1 MSEVPLEVLYNRF
14 QAIVENMS
22 HVIERTAYATFIK
35 ETADFSC
42 GVVATTGE
50 YVAYPWSLG
59 APGYLGTNMKAL
71 LDYFPDYEPG
81 DVIICNDPYLIGQPC
96 THLPDVHVIRPIFV
110 DGELLAWAYAF
121 IHVSDFGGTVPA
133 SVWPTAREIYQEG
146 VRLRPTK
153 LYRAGKLNT
162 DIFNLILDNTR
173 IPATNK
179 GDIEAMCA
187 GLEVCEQQVLEAAE
201 RYGKEAVA
209 SGIDRVLEYGE
220 ARARR
225 LFEEIPDGSYRFV
238 DYLEDDLYSDVPV
251 RIEVTMRVSGSDV
264 VIDFD
269 GTDPQVSS
277 ALNMAGVDGTNSL
290 LCLALVG
297 YLTSRDDDLPKCSS
311 ILRPVTLT
319 APEGTVVSAQHPA
332 AIGVRYATAIRVGD
346 AVYGALAQALPGRV
360 PACSSGSISP
370 VVAAVPRPETGERLV
385 EVVQPILG
393 GGGARPGADGLDAA
407 ESAYGGFMRNTPVE
421 SCEAALPIV
430 VRRYGLVP
438 DTGGAGRHRGGLAMR
453 LDFEAMHID
462 TEVTGRGLERFG
474 LAPWGVDGGQAGTT
488 GHCTVRRGDEVTD
501 IGKFDLLRM
510 EPGDVVSI
518 ISAAGAG
525 YGDPLDRPV
534 SEVLAD
540 VERGLLSEE
549 YVAEWYGVVIR
560 DGRIDETGTAT
571 LRGQRRRASTDIA
584 LGEGRA
590 ALEARWPDEVQAEV
604 RRMLLE
610 LPIGIRDWAK
620 HKVYRIYQERDAGTG
635 IQDICALVLGQ
646 LGGDVAGRVPA

>member
-1 MSEVPLEVLYNRF
+1 MSAEVPLEVLYNRF

-42 GVVATTGE
+42 GVVATSGE
-50 YVAYPWSLG
+50 YVAYPWNLG

-71 LDYFPDYEPG
+71 LDYFPSYEPG

-96 THLPDVHVIRPIFV
+96 THLPDVHVVRPIFV
-110 DGELLAWAYAF
+110 DGVLLAWAYAF
-121 IHVSDFGGTVPA
+121 IHASDFGGAVPA
-133 SVWPTAREIYQEG
+133 SVWPRAREIYQEG

-153 LYRAGKLNT
+153 LYRAGELNS
-162 DIFNLILDNTR
+162 DVLNLILDNTR
-173 IPATNK
+173 IPDTNR
-179 GDIEAMCA
+179 GDLAAMCA
-187 GLEVCEQQVLEAAE
+187 GLEVCEQQVQ
-201 RYGKEAVA
+201 EAVRRFGPQTVA
-209 SGIDRVLEYGE
+209 DGIDRVLDHGE

-251 RIEVTMRVSGSDV
+251 RIEVELRVSGSDV
-264 VIDFD
+264 VVDFE

-277 ALNMAGVDGTNSL
+277 ALNMAGVEGTNSL

-297 YLTSRDDDLPKCSS
+297 YLTSRDADLPKCSS

-319 APEGTVVSAQHPA
+319 APAGTLVSAQHPA

-346 AVYGALAQALPGRV
+346 AVYGALAQALPGQI

-370 VVAAVPRPETGERLV
+370 VVAAVPRHDTGERLV

-393 GGGARPGADGLDAA
+393 GGGARPDADGLDAA
-407 ESAYGGFMRNTPVE
+407 ESTYGGFMRNTPVE

-438 DTGGAGRHRGGLAMR
+438 DTGGAGRYRGGLAMR
-453 LDFEAMHID
+453 LDFEALHVD

-474 LAPWGVDGGQAGTT
+474 LAPWGVAGGQAGTT
-488 GHCTVRRGDEVTD
+488 GHCVVHRGGESTE

-510 EPGDVVSI
+510 GPGDVVSI
-518 ISAAGAG
+518 VSAAGAG
-525 YGDPLDRPV
+525 YGAAMERPV
-534 SEVLAD
+534 PEVLSD

-549 YVAEWYGVVIR
+549 YVEQAYGVVVR
-560 DGRIDETGTAT
+560 NGLLDETATAA
-571 LRGQRRRASTDIA
+571 LRSGDAARAGAFD
-584 LGEGRA
+584 LGSERA
-590 ALEARWPDEVQAEV
+590 ALEARWPDDVQAEV

-610 LPIGIRDWAK
+610 LPIGVRDWAK
-620 HKVYRIYQERDAGTG
+620 HEAYRRYQERGTDNE
-635 IQDICALVLGQ
+635 IRVICDRILSGL
-646 LGGDVAGRVPA
+646 RPVPA